1 MQEFI
6 FKKTKGDSSL
16 LEGELRSIEAIKLWR
31 QRKNAPKM
39 EALHKKNF
47 NRAQEQMEPRLDIIG
62 HLDVFHLHGLLGSA
76 QSEYFQFSCC
86 YLVGQNSN
94 GKKMHVNQTTST
106 LL

>member
-6 FKKTKGDSSL
+6 FKKTKGDKGDSNL
-16 LEGELRSIEAIKLWR
+16 LEGELRSIEAVKLWK

-39 EALHKKNF
+39 ETLHTKNF
-47 NRAQEQMEPRLDIIG
+47 NRAQEQMEPRLEIIG
-62 HLDVFHLHGLLGSA
+62 HLDVSHLHGFLGLA

-94 GKKMHVNQTTST
+94 GKKCM
-106 LL
+106 